1 MGNKGKTMG
10 NRARL
15 RIVSLVLLL
24 LPSLAGADAFDR
36 ARRALPVRIGQADL
50 SGFSIRGGAALQ
62 SGAAA
67 TSATLLRGQASIGK
81 SCGAFDLATSLT
93 DAFET
98 IPDMLWDLVQQLIS
112 SMPMLVFCYSSP
124 SLCNLT
130 THFQNLIS
138 ALVQAKFSQCTQ
150 VQTTMA
156 YSGLRLRGDA
166 ISKCLETQAD
176 AGVPIRAAMTTC
188 MSQVETLR
196 LPNGLNGTQMSVIQD
211 TLDAA
216 GASQE
221 MKTLARG
228 LLGDI
233 TMQAGGA
240 RLAVQQERPQ
250 GAMMQRFEA
259 HRVHLTTALQGAI
272 DEVRT
277 TGTVAPATLEAIS
290 VPGQPLPRA
299 ALDALVAMRAD
310 PVRYDSFVQKLATNL
325 SLAKLTW
332 ECGELSQQLE
342 DSVESNEHLSDEAR
356 AKVQR
361 QIASLHRELDQV
373 RAKKRVIEHDLQPA
387 VDALMQEY
395 ARMQDLATQTGLRT
409 PRAATPTM
417 PYGTQGP
424 LGYSQ

>member
-1 MGNKGKTMG
+1 MKQAVGVG
-10 NRARL
+10 
-15 RIVSLVLLL
+15 ICLLA
-24 LPSLAGADAFDR
+24 LAVHTTVQADAFDR
-36 ARRALPVRIGQADL
+36 ARRAVNLNVGRADL
-50 SGFSIRGGAALQ
+50 SGFSMRGGAAL
-62 SGAAA
+62 STGAAA
-67 TSATLLRGQASIGK
+67 TSATILRGQASIGK
-81 SCGAFDLATSLT
+81 PCGAFDFATSMT
-93 DAFET
+93 EAFET
-98 IPDMLWDLVQQLIS
+98 IPELLENLVQSLIR
-112 SMPMLVFCYSSP
+112 SMPMLALCFAQP
-124 SLCNLT
+124 SMCDLVK
-130 THFQNLIS
+130 HAQSIVS
-138 ALVQAKFSQCTQ
+138 ALVQAKFGQCTQ
-150 VQTTMA
+150 MQTAMA
-156 YSGLRLRGDA
+156 YSGLRLRGGA
-166 ISKCLETQAD
+166 IAACLED
-176 AGVPIRAAMTTC
+176 AANAGEPLNAAMTKC
-188 MSQVETLR
+188 MASVDTLR

-240 RLAVQQERPQ
+240 SLGIRAERPQ

-259 HRVHLTTALQGAI
+259 HRVQLTTSLQGAI

-277 TGTVAPATLEAIS
+277 TGTVSPATLEAIS

-310 PVRYDSFVQKLATNL
+310 QVRYDSFVQKLATNL

-332 ECGELSQQLE
+332 ECGELTQQLE
-342 DSVESNEHLSDEAR
+342 DSLESNEHLSDEAR

-361 QIASLHRELDQV
+361 QLAAIPRELENV
-373 RAKKRVIEHDLQPA
+373 RAKKRVIEQDLQPA

-395 ARMQDLATQTGLRT
+395 ARMQDMATQTALRT
-409 PRAATPTM
+409 PRAATPAM
-417 PYGTQGP
+417 PFGTQGP